1 MEKKRLIDANY
12 VLKKF
17 KNYCENNCIYS
28 KETQNIMCS
37 SCAIGD
43 AIDIV
48 EDAPIIKDNNGGKI

>member
-1 MEKKRLIDANY
+1 MEEKRLIDANY
-12 VLKKF
+12 VLEKF

-48 EDAPIIKDNNGGKI
+48 EDTPTMEEKI